1 MFAEAQEHKKTG
13 TIQHHKKTKAE
24 IDKELAQEYL
34 SSGRMSK
41 PTVSEE
47 LVYRAESLKGSSERV
62 VDFDAKNET
71 EISIDRRQ
79 KTALERIIARQQGKV
94 PGEIVERNGMLVFEI
109 DTQNEQQK
117 AKNNMI
123 PQNIVASTLRE
134 NTTKEEIDGVV
145 TEIRKTQTRDLQQTQ
160 QK

>member
-1 MFAEAQEHKKTG
+1 
-13 TIQHHKKTKAE
+13 
-24 IDKELAQEYL
+24 
-34 SSGRMSK
+34 
-41 PTVSEE
+41 
-47 LVYRAESLKGSSERV
+47 
-62 VDFDAKNET
+62 
-71 EISIDRRQ
+71 
-79 KTALERIIARQQGKV
+79 
-94 PGEIVERNGMLVFEI
+94 MLVFEI